1 MSVELRI
8 RVLLPGAGVI
18 QALAAGLT
26 RGARAV
32 GLAASSGLQ
41 NTPPPGRASC
51 GAIDVPAWQTAPAPL
66 GSKVRPA
73 RGLKAPPGIHSETLS
88 RCD

>member
-41 NTPPPGRASC
+41 NTP
-51 GAIDVPAWQTAPAPL
+51 
-66 GSKVRPA
+66 RPA
-73 RGLKAPPGIHSETLS
+73 GPPAGRLMF
-88 RCD
+88 RPGKRPLLR